1 MKFRTMFLFWF
12 AVLVGLGIAIGY
24 RSITRPYSF
33 EGTNYDPPKQ
43 ITDFTLV
50 DYAGQPYRLSDQKG
64 KVVLL
69 FFGYTNCPD
78 ICPTTLAEFR
88 KVREGLGERA
98 ERVEFIFITLDPE
111 RDTPERMAEYLPVFD
126 AKIVGLTG
134 EMDELGEVWRDF
146 GAYRQIVDA
155 GSASGYLL
163 DHSTRAYALDTQGRL
178 QVSYLFG
185 TPVVS
190 IVKDVDYLL
199 KQK

>member
-69 FFGYTNCPD
+69 F
-78 ICPTTLAEFR
+78 LATQTALTS
-88 KVREGLGERA
+88 VQ
-98 ERVEFIFITLDPE
+98 
-111 RDTPERMAEYLPVFD
+111 LP
-126 AKIVGLTG
+126 
-134 EMDELGEVWRDF
+134 WRN
-146 GAYRQIVDA
+146 
-155 GSASGYLL
+155 SGKFVKAWVNVLNGW
-163 DHSTRAYALDTQGRL
+163 S
-178 QVSYLFG
+178 LF
-185 TPVVS
+185 
-190 IVKDVDYLL
+190 L
-199 KQK
+199 